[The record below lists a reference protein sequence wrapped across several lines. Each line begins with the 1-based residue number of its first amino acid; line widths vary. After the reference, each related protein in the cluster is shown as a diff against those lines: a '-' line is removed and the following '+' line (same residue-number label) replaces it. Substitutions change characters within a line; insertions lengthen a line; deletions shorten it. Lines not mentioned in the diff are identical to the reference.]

1 MSSYLIYEKIFIPS
15 IYCFVFIYLIR
26 FIIVIRGEDW
36 FLIWMGLEINI
47 ISFLILI
54 YKRYRVIIGESCL
67 KYFFIQRIRSSLFI
81 SLFYLNYYLIGGVII
96 IILRLKIGAGPF
108 FFWFPSLCSGLD
120 WFSCYILMLFQ
131 KVLPLMLIFMF
142 IHWIIWIIVIVRL
155 LLGVIG
161 SFNQS
166 NIKQL
171 LAYSSIHHL
180 GWIVMV
186 GILKRIRWMLY
197 LIVYG
202 LVLYRIVILLLNDN
216 IVDLSLLFLSKY
228 KIIFLIGILSIG
240 GVPPLLGFFLKWI
253 ALINIFGVSNIYLFM
268 LIVVSVLILYVY
280 IRIIYD
286 VMLGGRI
293 EWTRR
298 WIYYYYVDNVEII
311 RILGIIIGVVLIMF
325 FYYKLRIRVC

>member
-26 FIIVIRGEDW
+26 FVIVMGGEDW

-47 ISFLILI
+47 ISFIILI
-54 YKRYRVIIGESCL
+54 YKRYRIIIGESCL
-67 KYFFIQRIRSSLFI
+67 KYFFIQRIGSSLFI
-81 SLFYLNYYLIGGVII
+81 SFFYLNRYLIGGVVI
-96 IILRLKIGAGPF
+96 IILSLRIGAGPF

-120 WFSCYILMLFQ
+120 WISCYILILFQ
-131 KVLPLMLIFMF
+131 KILPLILIFIF
-142 IHWIIWIIVIVRL
+142 IHWIIWLIVIIRL
-155 LLGVIG
+155 LLGMIG
-161 SFNQS
+161 SFNQI

-180 GWIVMV
+180 GWIIIV
-186 GILKRIRWMLY
+186 GILKRMRWILY
-197 LIVYG
+197 LIIYG

-216 IVDLSLLFLSKY
+216 VVDLSLLFLSKY
-228 KIIFLIGILSIG
+228 KVMFIIGILRMG

-253 ALINIFGVSNIYLFM
+253 ALISIFGVSKVYL
-268 LIVVSVLILYVY
+268 LILIIVSVLILYIY
-280 IRIIYD
+280 MRIVYD

-298 WIYYYYVDNVEII
+298 WINYYYVDNIEII
-311 RILGIIIGVVLIMF
+311 RVIGMIIGIVLIIF
-325 FYYKLRIRVC
+325 LLY